1 MKEQKDQLVP
11 CLIDRG
17 VIFNKRDIIR
27 LLQGLDHIEYTECLN
42 GKPLLKREGFVVE
55 IFEDPV
61 ESSLFFNRRI
71 HINVN
76 SFEYLKINY
85 NFPQEAPE
93 AEVDPQGQL
102 VSVSEAKEEAPI
114 AKETANNYLIEMF
127 MPGGRSISVRP
138 LNDPI
143 ENATSLMSEVEERRR
158 ALTEWEEVT
167 ADVEED

>member
-1 MKEQKDQLVP
+1 MKKQEDQLVP

-27 LLQGLDHIEYTECLN
+27 LLQGLDHIEYTEYLN
-42 GKPLLKREGFVVE
+42 GKPLLKREGYVVE
-55 IFEDPV
+55 IFEDPA
-61 ESSLFFNRRI
+61 EASLFFNRRV
-71 HINVN
+71 HLNVN

-85 NFPQEAPE
+85 NFPQEPTE
-93 AEVDPQGQL
+93 ELVEEMAEDVN
-102 VSVSEAKEEAPI
+102 KEESQTAEPV
-114 AKETANNYLIEMF
+114 KELANNYLIEMF
-127 MPGGRSISVRP
+127 MPGGRSIGVRP

-143 ENATSLMSEVEERRR
+143 ENPTSLMSEVEERRR